1 MSCTKSLRKKE
12 SGATKMKNRIVTS
25 LDPKSTNAEVFRN
38 LRTNVFFAEVDHP
51 LRTIVMTS
59 TCGGEGKS
67 TILSNYAVTLA
78 DMGKRVV
85 LVDCDLRKPMLGKLF
100 DKTTKRGLTNVLIG
114 NKSLEESLYETEVER
129 LNLLDAGP
137 LPPNPSELL
146 GSAVMRKTLNALK
159 ERYEYVLIDT
169 PPIGAVTDAMML
181 KDIVDGYILTVEID
195 RLDKRELEQSVETI
209 RKSQAYFIGTVLNK
223 APVHKSHYSYYG
235 YYGYYPETYG
245 EEK

>member
-114 NKSLEESLYETEVER
+114 DKSLEESLYVTEVDR
-129 LNLLDAGP
+129 LTLLDSGP
-137 LPPNPSELL
+137 LPPNPSELM
-146 GSAVMRKTLNALK
+146 GSTVMQKLLNELK
-159 ERYEYVLIDT
+159 KQFEYVLVDT
-169 PPIGAVTDAMML
+169 PPVGIVTDAMML
-181 KDIVDGYILTVEID
+181 KEVADGYILTVEID

-209 RKSQAYFIGTVLNK
+209 RKSQTYFVGTVINK
-223 APVHKSHYSYYG
+223 VPINKSRYYYG
-235 YYGYYPETYG
+235 YYGYYPEYYG